1 MRACAAH
8 LINLAPVLSSLL
20 SFSLLHTQMGSI
32 LKRRRPAQSPNSNEI
47 FLVGRLRLGLGLFLV
62 RVEDKRKQICSF
74 EKERSQFEYISIA
87 LFCFL
92 RPNTQILD
100 RREIQFRLSRL
111 LRFVSFRRR
120 RRRRNETDTCNYL
133 RPFNRMYA
141 RENLKKSS
149 KL

>member
-1 MRACAAH
+1 MLRIS
-8 LINLAPVLSSLL
+8 LILHQSSRLFSSLL

-32 LKRRRPAQSPNSNEI
+32 LKRRRPAQSPNSDEI

-100 RREIQFRLSRL
+100 RREIQFRLSRS
-111 LRFVSFRRR
+111 VSF